1 MNTTR
6 RAAQFDHAPWEV
18 KRKNVPYWGTHV
30 HVTLNSR
37 RAHHPPNT
45 HQCRNHVLWGVLL
58 WFNVIHFWLP
68 LFSLKASCLTS
79 DPSVCV
85 KGRKVWPLCWWEKA
99 AQWVGWKLGHQADVG
114 GECASFLKNLKPQ
127 GMEMLNLQPVWQTS
141 FRPSS
146 FNSRVPTTAPLIA
159 KTKHVKCCNVP
170 ESFQLLQQCYFC
182 DAA

>member
-1 MNTTR
+1 MSPHPLLPYMQKR
-6 RAAQFDHAPWEV
+6 RWKCCGGWVGWSVCTGDVWSFKCVV
-18 KRKNVPYWGTHV
+18 KVAECEHEYNKKSRTIWPRPLGSQKEKCPVLRDTCTF
-30 HVTLNSR
+30 TLNSR

-114 GECASFLKNLKPQ
+114 GECASFLK
-127 GMEMLNLQPVWQTS
+127 
-141 FRPSS
+141 
-146 FNSRVPTTAPLIA
+146 I
-159 KTKHVKCCNVP
+159 
-170 ESFQLLQQCYFC
+170 
-182 DAA
+182 

>member
-1 MNTTR
+1 MCGKKLQSVNMNTTR

-18 KRKNVPYWGTHV
+18 KRKNVQYWGTHL

-114 GECASFLKNLKPQ
+114 GECASFFFNLKIKIFSQ
-127 GMEMLNLQPVWQTS
+127 FDS
-141 FRPSS
+141 SS
-146 FNSRVPTTAPLIA
+146 FNSRVPTTAPLKA
-159 KTKHVKCCNVP
+159 KAKYVKCCNVP
-170 ESFQLLQQCYFC
+170 ESFQLMLLFT
-182 DAA
+182 